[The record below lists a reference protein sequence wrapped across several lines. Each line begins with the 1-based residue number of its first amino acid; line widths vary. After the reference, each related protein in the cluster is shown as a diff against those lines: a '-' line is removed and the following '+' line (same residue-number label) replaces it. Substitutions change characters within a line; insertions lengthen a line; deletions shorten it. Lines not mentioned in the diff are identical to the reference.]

1 MFGSSVDATEI
12 TERIRGGLHEALK
25 KRRDSVTLSLW
36 LTVPLGKYRPWDDA
50 ARKAYAH
57 HPGVLDVV
65 AVDIERSKM
74 YQSYGKVKEKNFY
87 TFGFMAL
94 DSDAIIEGV
103 KRVDGKKATDCRV

>member
-57 HPGVLDVV
+57 HPGVLDGDTMEVYR
-65 AVDIERSKM
+65 ERSKLH
-74 YQSYGKVKEKNFY
+74 QSYCKVMYKNFSRV
-87 TFGFMAL
+87 GFMGF
-94 DSDAIIEGV
+94 IF
-103 KRVDGKKATDCRV
+103 K